1 MRSERGSAL
10 PLGIGLI
17 SLTLLAVF
25 LFVELTGVSLQALRN
40 KQLADV
46 SSLKVAGDLL
56 ADGIPPLVGLDY
68 SPAVRDVLASA
79 ANHMGV
85 APTKVIVLS
94 LDGQTLETEICTQW
108 KSITGLTFGNF
119 GHVCSKSKARA
130 VS

>member
-1 MRSERGSAL
+1 MRSECGSIL

-17 SLTLLAVF
+17 SLTALVAF
-25 LFVELTGVSLQALRN
+25 LFAELTGVSLQTLRN

-46 SSLKVAGDLL
+46 ASLKVSGDLL

-79 ANHMGV
+79 TNHLGA
-85 APTKVIVLS
+85 APTRVIVLS

-108 KSITGLTFGNF
+108 KSITGLTFGNL
-119 GHVCSKSKARA
+119 GDVCAKSKARA
-130 VS
+130 IY